1 MIEIN
6 GNTSCLHGSDDL
18 ILLKYQYYAIY
29 RFYPIPVKNL
39 MIFFLKRK
47 TILKLIWKLKGPQIA
62 KTILKKNETRK
73 LRLTDFE
80 ITTEL
85 Q

>member
-39 MIFFLKRK
+39 MIFFKKENHLK
-47 TILKLIWKLKGPQIA
+47 THMEAEGTPNSQDN
-62 KTILKKNETRK
+62 LKKERNWKTQ
-73 LRLTDFE
+73 TY
-80 ITTEL
+80 
-85 Q
+85 